1 LVLSVFPVSL
11 SYNSM
16 FISILITI
24 GIVAGIGGFLA
35 LLLVIAES
43 TLANYGECTI
53 TINEKKELKVKGGSS
68 LLNILNNNKIF
79 LSSAC
84 GGRGSCGFCKCKVI
98 EGGGPLLPT
107 ETPFLDEDEKKNN
120 IRLACQVKVK
130 QDIKIEISTG
140 IFAVHEFTG
149 TVTKIKDL
157 THDIKELTIEITNP
171 KNIDFKAGQY
181 VQFVAPR
188 YERSRQSVTR
198 AYSISSSPEQ
208 KDLIK
213 LIIKKVPDG
222 LCTTYIH
229 EYLKEGDTVSFTG
242 PFGDFIIKDT
252 QNDMIF
258 IAGGSGKA
266 PIISMLEYLNTHN
279 SKRRLVYFF
288 GARTKKDLYLTE
300 LFEKLE
306 KELKDFAYVPI
317 LSRPEESSEWKGKT
331 GYIMPYL
338 KDFIADPTKTEAYLC
353 GSPGMIDAVTKE
365 LHELKISDD
374 NIFYDSFS

>member
-1 LVLSVFPVSL
+1 
-11 SYNSM
+11 M

-35 LLLVIAES
+35 LLLIIAES

-53 TINEKKELKVKGGSS
+53 MINEKKELKVKGGSS

-120 IRLACQVKVK
+120 VRLACQVKVK
-130 QDIKIEISTG
+130 QDIKIKIPAD
-140 IFAVHEFTG
+140 IFAVQEFTG
-149 TVTKIKDL
+149 KVIKIQDL
-157 THDIKELTIEITNP
+157 TYDIKEITIELTKP
-171 KNIDFKAGQY
+171 KEIEFQAGQF

-188 YERSRQSVTR
+188 YEKSRQPVTR
-198 AYSISSSPEQ
+198 AYSISSSPDN
-208 KDLIK
+208 KDYIK

-229 EYLKEGDTVSFTG
+229 EYLKEGDTVIFTG

-252 QNDMIF
+252 QNDMVF

-266 PIISMLEYLNTHN
+266 PIISMLEYLNTHG

-306 KELKDFAYVPI
+306 KELKDFTYVPT
-317 LSRPEESSEWKGKT
+317 LSQPEENSDWKGKT

-338 KDFIADPTKTEAYLC
+338 KEYIKDGAQTEAYLC
-353 GSPGMIDAVTKE
+353 GSPGMIDAVQKK
-365 LHELKISDD
+365 LVAIKISED
-374 NIFYDSFS
+374 NIFYDSFN